1 MLILSQQAE
10 EAAALAA
17 AQAMCAAART
27 APKTRGL
34 DYLKTCIV
42 TGEEKE
48 KLAQKM
54 NDLAQ
59 EMGMTFAHRD
69 ADNVRKSAAVVLLGH
84 TNVVRGLNER
94 CQFCGF
100 ENCSACME
108 NGGRCAYIGIDLG
121 IALGAAVSV
130 AADCRVD
137 NRIMFSIGRAA
148 LELDFFE
155 KDVCQAF
162 GIPVS
167 VTGKSPYFDRK

>member
-1 MLILSQQAE
+1 MMILSQQAE

-27 APKTRGL
+27 APKTKGQDFL
-34 DYLKTCIV
+34 ETCIA

-48 KLAQKM
+48 KLARKM
-54 NDLAQ
+54 DELA
-59 EMGMTFAHRD
+59 EKTGMAFLHRD
-69 ADNVRKSAAVVLLGH
+69 AENLRKSAAVVLLGH
-84 TNVVRGLNER
+84 HNAVRGLNEG

-100 ENCSACME
+100 ENCRACTE
-108 NGGRCAYIGIDLG
+108 NGGSCAFTGIDLG
-121 IALGAAVSV
+121 IALGSAVSV
-130 AADCRVD
+130 AADWRVD
-137 NRIMFSIGRAA
+137 NRIMFSVGKAA